1 MRGMKCR
8 RGMSGGATRLRIESY
23 PRYACPHY
31 PTPPPR
37 LLRRTPGA
45 QAGGAGRGPT
55 KLSARTVIALRRGWL
70 GPGLRRSDQ
79 KVWDLVHCH
88 RNPEF
93 REAANGGSQLH
104 ACSFALP
111 LGRVRHQ
118 GIVTNATAERQ
129 IVGLAVTVQSV
140 ASGRC
145 EAPSAL
151 RVALRP

>member
-1 MRGMKCR
+1 MARAIPLAR
-8 RGMSGGATRLRIESY
+8 R
-23 PRYACPHY
+23 P
-31 PTPPPR
+31 
-37 LLRRTPGA
+37 
-45 QAGGAGRGPT
+45 GAGRGPT

-70 GPGLRRSDQ
+70 GPGLRRGDQ

-145 EAPSAL
+145 EAPTAL